1 MQASRARMYYNIC
14 EWAYYEREHPTM
26 KAISRRLAR
35 RRLARELRRDP
46 EAA

>member
-1 MQASRARMYYNIC
+1 MRANRARMYYKIG
-14 EWAYYEREHPTM
+14 EWAWFEREYGDG
-26 KAISRRLAR
+26 KRISRRLSR